1 MPHDSVIECWHA
13 RGTSVRY
20 ICNSNANQD
29 DLLLNGA
36 PVFSV
41 LFIWSRKEKVRL
53 FFVFLY
59 SENWSN
65 YFASSLT
72 FSQMFVRRIN
82 TWLLQ
87 IFDQVLLFTHFL
99 LYFVTLMGFLP

>member
-13 RGTSVRY
+13 RGKSVRY
-20 ICNSNANQD
+20 ICTSNADQD

-36 PVFSV
+36 PVFL
-41 LFIWSRKEKVRL
+41 LFLFGLERKRSA